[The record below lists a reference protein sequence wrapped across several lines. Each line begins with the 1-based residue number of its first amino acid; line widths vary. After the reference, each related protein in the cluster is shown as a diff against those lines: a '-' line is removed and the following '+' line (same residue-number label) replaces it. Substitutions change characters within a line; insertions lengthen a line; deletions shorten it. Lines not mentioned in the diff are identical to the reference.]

1 MRCGSHFF
9 TYEGRALSGGRL
21 HSPRGRGRGGTGSRS
36 LCAAAQA
43 PGPGR
48 TLTCAAPRKASQ
60 EKPVLLGL
68 ARHPERAVLGK
79 LAVALEVHE
88 VYQELAGSWGRKAVR
103 CQQRDPRPRA
113 GRWRF
118 RDGWRACVDPA
129 SRVGTVTD
137 DVCGCRTGRGNPLP
151 RVLLP

>member
-1 MRCGSHFF
+1 MGHISSHMKGEPCLAAAS
-9 TYEGRALSGGRL
+9 THPEEEAEAGQEAGPS
-21 HSPRGRGRGGTGSRS
+21 
-36 LCAAAQA
+36 AAQA

-88 VYQELAGSWGRKAVR
+88 VYPELTGSWGRKAVR

-113 GRWRF
+113 GRWGF
-118 RDGWRACVDPA
+118 RDGWRGCVDPA